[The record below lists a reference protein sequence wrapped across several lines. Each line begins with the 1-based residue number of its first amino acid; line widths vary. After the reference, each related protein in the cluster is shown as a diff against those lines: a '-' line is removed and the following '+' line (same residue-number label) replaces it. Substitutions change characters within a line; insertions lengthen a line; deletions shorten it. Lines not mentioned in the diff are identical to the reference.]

1 MQGQSVKIHLSMKIF
16 LKVLPD
22 LLNNLVGILL
32 RFRQGKFCLMADIE
46 KMFHQVM
53 VELRDRDALRLIWKS
68 NGDEN
73 FQNIQINIHLFGK
86 VNSPCC
92 CIRALNKIA
101 LDNIVKI
108 VSCVEEAITDNFYMD
123 DYLYSFHTV
132 REAITVSND
141 VTNALSEGRFHLKKG
156 YPTISKS

>member
-92 CIRALNKIA
+92 CIRALNKIT

-108 VSCVEEAITDNFYMD
+108 VSCVEEAITDNFYMG
-123 DYLYSFHTV
+123 DYLDLFHTV